1 MKYQNIIVDSKE
13 EEFEESLQLKIE
25 LFLNNPKVKN
35 IIHYISSFLS
45 LIAFLNYLISTY
57 YIFYDCIICITG

>member
-35 IIHYISSFLS
+35 IIHSDDVYK
-45 LIAFLNYLISTY
+45 
-57 YIFYDCIICITG
+57 